1 MITDLLSINDLSD
14 DDVARLIQVA
24 DGFRRGQAPVSPLAG
39 KSVALLFEKPSLRTR
54 VSFDVAVHRLGG
66 HAVYL
71 GRDEVG
77 LDSREQAE
85 DVARVLERYVSIIVA
100 RVFDHRSLER
110 LAAVASVPVVN
121 ALSDREHPCQALA
134 DLLTVHHHLGRVQ
147 GATVAYVGD
156 ANNVACSLALACAAV
171 GAHFHMAAPPGY
183 EFTPEILGAIQER
196 FQGKPAEVR
205 VTTDPA
211 QAVAEA
217 DVVYT
222 DVWASMGQEAESERR
237 RADFAGYQVNEALLA
252 RARPGALLMHPM
264 PAHYGEEVPPGM
276 LTHPQSVAYDQ
287 AENRL
292 HAQQAVLQLLMSEE

>member
-14 DDVARLIQVA
+14 DDVARLLQVA
-24 DGFRRGQAPVSPLAG
+24 DGFRRGQAPISPLAG

-54 VSFDVAVHRLGG
+54 VSFDVAVHQLGG

-134 DLLTVHHHLGRVQ
+134 DLLTIHQHLGRVQ

-183 EFTPEILGAIQER
+183 EFAPEILGAIQER
-196 FQGKPAEVR
+196 FQGKPAEVHA
-205 VTTDPA
+205 TTDPA

-276 LTHPQSVAYDQ
+276 LAHPQSVAYDQ